1 MLCTTRSCQ
10 ILTVA
15 AVIAAA
21 LRRCLS
27 LPTERQVRLC
37 GCWGSLIAAIREARV
52 HTTSCCAVCVVC
64 CIGIVSTL
72 PPGKEFGFIKCA
84 EREVDLFF
92 KFSDVVDRDHKVQ
105 EVSKSNA

>member
-1 MLCTTRSCQ
+1 VVV
-10 ILTVA
+10 VA
-15 AVIAAA
+15 AL
-21 LRRCLS
+21 LRQSEKHVFTRHRGVS
-27 LPTERQVRLC
+27 SVR
-37 GCWGSLIAAIREARV
+37 
-52 HTTSCCAVCVVC
+52 VVC